1 MPLIVFIHGLGGQIN
16 MFEPLLKYFG
26 QVADVLAID
35 LPGCGGSPMIPPDWD
50 QYTSDALATL
60 IKRVL
65 DERCTNRKLILIG
78 HSLGTILVGRIAMLY
93 ADKCLATVL
102 LSPKAEISEKE
113 AKGIL
118 FITSLPQFV
127 FNFFRRQDRTYPFF
141 YRSPRVNCD

>member
-1 MPLIVFIHGLGGQIN
+1 

-35 LPGCGGSPMIPPDWD
+35 LPGCGGSPMILPDWD